1 MTPER
6 AGGRRHIA
14 LIVGPGDRFLSG
26 ISYYTALLTVAL
38 AERGD
43 VAILL
48 LRELCPRPLYPGRAR
63 VGRTDGMLPLPKVS
77 VFNGLDW
84 FWGLSALR
92 AWRFWRRTRPSVV
105 ILQWWT
111 GTVLHSY
118 LALAWLAKHTGAQ
131 LVIEFHEVQDV
142 GEAGLPLVSRFTQA
156 GMHLLLKRADAVV
169 VHSEFDQRE
178 LHAMYPE
185 LAGMPVEVIL
195 HGPYTHHVQHL
206 DVGEKAEQLS
216 VRPVRLLIFGVVR
229 PYKGHADL
237 AEALRLLKDSE
248 LDLHVSVVGEVWQ
261 GYRKPLQEMATI
273 LPRDRLEIVDRY
285 IADDEVPSFFAAAD
299 VVVLPYRRCSA
310 SGPLHI
316 AMSWGLP
323 VVTTA
328 VGGLVE
334 ATAGYTGT
342 VLVPPNDPTAL
353 AEGIRS
359 ALPLIGD
366 RHTDPHSWR
375 RSAERYAALLSGV
388 DADWGREMP
397 NSAGRAGSTSSPGV
411 FV

>member
-1 MTPER
+1 MTAEC
-6 AGGRRHIA
+6 AGGRRPIA

-26 ISYYTALLTVAL
+26 ISYYTAQLTAALADRGTVAT
-38 AERGD
+38 
-43 VAILL
+43 LL
-48 LRELCPRPLYPGRAR
+48 LRELCPRAVYPGRAR
-63 VGRTDGMLPLPKVS
+63 VGSTDGMLPLPKVS

-84 FWGLSALR
+84 FWGASALR

-118 LALAWLAKHTGAQ
+118 LALAWLAKHTGTPV
-131 LVIEFHEVQDV
+131 VIEFHEVQDV
-142 GEAGLPLVSRFTQA
+142 GEARLPLVSRFTQA
-156 GMHLLLKRADAVV
+156 GMRLLLKRTEAVV
-169 VHSEFDQRE
+169 VHSEFDRRE
-178 LHAMYPE
+178 LLAMYPE
-185 LAGMPVEVIL
+185 LAGLPIEVIL
-195 HGPYTHHVQHL
+195 HGPYTHHVQHVDL
-206 DVGEKAEQLS
+206 GEKAESAS

-229 PYKGHADL
+229 PHKGHADL

-261 GYRKPLQEMATI
+261 GHRKALQELETI
-273 LPRDRLEIVDRY
+273 LPGDRLRIVDRY
-285 IADDEVPSFFAAAD
+285 IDDDEVPSFFAAAD
-299 VVVLPYRRCSA
+299 LVVLPYRRCSA

-334 ATAGYTGT
+334 ATAGYPGA

-359 ALPLIGD
+359 ALPLVGN
-366 RHTDPHSWR
+366 RHTDPRSWNQ
-375 RSAERYAALLSGV
+375 SSERYVALLNRV
-388 DADWGREMP
+388 DVGWGRATP
-397 NSAGRAGSTSSPGV
+397 NSAGRTGYTSTTGE